1 MRNWNLSLQSLSK
14 GKMVSCYLCDNAVTA
29 IGSLSHSSSEY
40 GAKQSIFIAMD
51 ISAKRILNEKDVRSL
66 SLGVKDLNTE
76 KLVTYAQRKKNS
88 KFFELF
94 KIFHNPVTFYKNY
107 IRCKKILKE
116 LKIDVV
122 YASTDRSYGNGYILP
137 FIKAA
142 LQSDIKVVILDFADP
157 ADEERL
163 LRSRLNSNK
172 VWQPNFLSKL
182 LFKNWILSGADGHEL
197 LMYPASQLLTWWI
210 FGTKSQNPKFIG
222 HLNGVAVEVKSPA
235 TFERLRASG
244 VKNIS
249 LLNNY
254 MLSGASVECA
264 EPVYDIALAFPQLSE
279 HNLCSQDKSKEIQID
294 LIRCLQSSGL
304 NFVILLHPKMDKE
317 YYLQF
322 LNDYNVQ
329 VFEGS
334 SYSAIK
340 LSRGFLSIYSS
351 LTHEAI
357 TCGKWAH
364 VYDPLD
370 FNYKMFECY
379 PALET
384 SKSIDVLS
392 HALDIFRS
400 QYVEKC

>member
-1 MRNWNLSLQSLSK
+1 
-14 GKMVSCYLCDNAVTA
+14 MVSCYLCDNAVTA
-29 IGSLSHSSSEY
+29 IGSLSHRSSEY
-40 GAKQSIFIAMD
+40 GATQSIFIAMD
-51 ISAKRILNEKDVRSL
+51 ISAQRILDEKDVKSL
-66 SLGVKDLNTE
+66 SLGVKDLKTE
-76 KLVTYAQRKKNS
+76 KLGTYVRTKKNS

-94 KIFHNPVTFYKNY
+94 KILQKSITFYKNY
-107 IRCKKILKE
+107 RRCKKILKS

-122 YASTDRSYGNGYILP
+122 YASTDRSHGNGYILP

-142 LQSDIKVVILDFADP
+142 LRSNIKVVILDFADP

-163 LRSRLNSNK
+163 LRARLNGNN
-172 VWQPNFLSKL
+172 VWQPNFLSKV
-182 LFKNWILSGADGHEL
+182 LFKDWILRGADGHEL
-197 LMYPASQLLTWWI
+197 LMYPVSQLLAWWI
-210 FGTKSQNPKFIG
+210 FGAKSQNPKFIG
-222 HLNGVAVEVKSPA
+222 HLNGVAVEVKNPE
-235 TFERLRASG
+235 TFKRLRASG

-249 LLNNY
+249 LLKNY

-279 HNLCSQDKSKEIQID
+279 HNLCSQDTAKEIQID

-357 TCGKWAH
+357 SCGKWAH
-364 VYDPLD
+364 VYDPLNFD
-370 FNYKMFECY
+370 YKMFECY
-379 PALET
+379 PKLKT
-384 SKSIDVLS
+384 SKSIDMLS
-392 HALDIFRS
+392 HSLNIFRR